1 MNNVWCNHVQKDN
14 LQKALFL
21 VTCVFLSKSQNS
33 KIIANGNTKPNL
45 RVQIMSLLLQ
55 IVTN

>member
-1 MNNVWCNHVQKDN
+1 MYGVTMCKKTI
-14 LQKALFL
+14 LQKPLFL